1 MKQTFKV
8 NGLDCAN
15 CAARLE
21 KAINKLPD
29 VDVAVVSFAT
39 EKLMLEAAD
48 DKFDAV
54 LANVEATMKELEPD
68 WTLVK

>member
-1 MKQTFKV
+1 MKQSFKV
-8 NGLDCAN
+8 NGLDCPN

-48 DKFDAV
+48 DKFEAV
-54 LANVEATMKELEPD
+54 LSNVESTMKDLEPD
-68 WTLVK
+68 WKLEK

>member
-1 MKQTFKV
+1 MKKTFKV
-8 NGLDCAN
+8 IGLDCAN

-54 LANVEATMKELEPD
+54 LANVETTMKDLEPD
-68 WTLVK
+68 WKLEK

>member
-1 MKQTFKV
+1 MKKTFKV
-8 NGLDCAN
+8 VGLDCAN

-54 LANVEATMKELEPD
+54 LSNVESTMKDLEPD
-68 WTLVK
+68 WKLEK

>member
-1 MKQTFKV
+1 MKKTFKV
-8 NGLDCAN
+8 VGLDCAN

-54 LANVEATMKELEPD
+54 LANVETTMKELEPD

>member
-1 MKQTFKV
+1 MKKSFKV
-8 NGLDCAN
+8 KNIDCAN
-15 CAARLE
+15 CAAKLE

-48 DKFDAV
+48 EKFDSV
-54 LANVEATMKELEPD
+54 LSQVEATMKEIEPD
-68 WTLVK
+68 WELVK

>member
-1 MKQTFKV
+1 MKKTFKV
-8 NGLDCAN
+8 IGLDCAN

-39 EKLMLEAAD
+39 GKLMLETAD
-48 DKFDAV
+48 DRFDAV
-54 LANVEATMKELEPD
+54 LENVEATMKDLEPD
-68 WTLVK
+68 WKLEK

>member
-1 MKQTFKV
+1 MKKAFEVK
-8 NGLDCAN
+8 GLDCPH

-21 KAINKLPD
+21 KGINGID
-29 VDVAVVSFAT
+29 GVDVAVVSFAT

-48 DKFDAV
+48 DKFEAV
-54 LANVEATMKELEPD
+54 LSNVESTMKDLEPD

>member
-1 MKQTFKV
+1 MKKTFKV
-8 NGLDCAN
+8 VGLDCAN

-54 LANVEATMKELEPD
+54 LSNVETTMKDLEPD
-68 WTLVK
+68 WKLEK

>member
-1 MKQTFKV
+1 MKKTFKV
-8 NGLDCAN
+8 VGLDCAN

-54 LANVEATMKELEPD
+54 LSNVESTMKDLEPD

>member
-1 MKQTFKV
+1 MKKTFKV
-8 NGLDCAN
+8 VGLDCAN

-54 LANVEATMKELEPD
+54 LSSVETTMKDLEPD
-68 WTLVK
+68 WKLEK